1 MRKAFIEDLFL
12 LTVTL
17 LTALYFVVDL
27 IDPLHTVE
35 LIGFKPYVVTSPSM
49 APTIDPF
56 DMVIVTRID
65 PDDIEER
72 DIITFKA
79 YIPEINGIG
88 LVTHYIAD
96 IQQFDEVTIYKTQGE
111 NRQPGE
117 YDVWRDE
124 NGQIVE
130 ITADD
135 IIGHVS
141 FTIPHVGLYIAALRD
156 PILLLAIIVN
166 LTILF
171 VFIKYVRYI
180 RREPA
185 GKSK

>member
-12 LTVTL
+12 LMVTL

-27 IDPLHTVE
+27 IDPLQTVA
-35 LIGFKPYVVTSPSM
+35 LIGFKPFVVTSPSM
-49 APTIDPF
+49 TPTIDPF

-65 PDDIEER
+65 PDEIEER

-79 YIPEINGIG
+79 YIPEIDGIG

-96 IQQFDEVTIYKTQGE
+96 IRTVDGITIYKTQGE
-111 NRQPGE
+111 NRQPGD
-117 YDVWRDE
+117 YDVWRNE
-124 NGQIVE
+124 TGQIVD

-135 IIGHVS
+135 IIGQVA
-141 FTIPHVGLYIAALRD
+141 FTIPYVGLYIAALRD
-156 PILLLAIIVN
+156 PILLLAIIIN